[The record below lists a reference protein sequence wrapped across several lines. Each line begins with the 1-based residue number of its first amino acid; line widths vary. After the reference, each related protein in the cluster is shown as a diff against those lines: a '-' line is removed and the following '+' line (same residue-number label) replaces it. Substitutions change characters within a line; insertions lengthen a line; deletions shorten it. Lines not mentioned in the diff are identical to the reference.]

1 MKDALAIHRWL
12 LSHQTHHEIV
22 RLPRALTC
30 ADDLPAILH
39 VDPAWCVRV
48 TVFEVTTRS
57 SRTPVAVVTSVA
69 EPPRPG
75 AVGALL
81 GARRVRPAPAFLV
94 NSATDYAASSVCP
107 LLLPDELTVLIDERL
122 TDWQDP
128 DDLVYCPT
136 GERRTALRIRIL
148 DLLSLTP
155 GKYVNLQAAR
165 HRAVRMPGAMEVRQ
179 VVGLSRRESPPAL
192 L

>member
-12 LSHQTHHEIV
+12 LSHQIHHEIV

-30 ADDLPAILH
+30 ADDLPDILH
-39 VDPAWCVRV
+39 VEPEACMRV
-48 TVFEVTTRS
+48 TVFEVTTRT
-57 SRTPVAVVTSVA
+57 SREPVAVVTTVA
-69 EPPRPG
+69 SPPRPG

-94 NSATDYAASSVCP
+94 NSATDYAATSVSP
-107 LLLPDELTVLIDERL
+107 LLLPEELMVLIDERL
-122 TDWQDP
+122 ADPRDP
-128 DDLVYCPT
+128 DDHVYSPT
-136 GERRTALRIRIL
+136 GERRTALRLRAL

-155 GKYVNLQAAR
+155 GKYVDLQAAR
-165 HRAVRMPGAMEVRQ
+165 HRTVRMPGSREVRP
-179 VVGLSRRESPPAL
+179 VMGVPRCESPPAL